1 MTFPA
6 FLLLLLFHYFIY
18 VWKRFVES
26 YCSDPVAKEIW
37 ELNPSESS
45 YGFSVAWKVQRF
57 TAILVA
63 GHSSLPWTMT
73 PSTLPVAAPVVSGE
87 GEVSPAQVVVQLTA
101 KGLWS
106 KDRCSHSLVSIL
118 VYNFH
123 YLSEVR
129 SSVQRIVIFPANRNR
144 NRFVDPTSVQIG
156 IGKSHEIQNLQIGT
170 GKIFVRREVFT
181 NYLWIPEIL
190 FSLSFF
196 TIFLFLDSYIFIISK
211 NLPGKQNHRVIFS
224 YFTNIFNFTTKY

>member
-1 MTFPA
+1 
-6 FLLLLLFHYFIY
+6 
-18 VWKRFVES
+18 
-26 YCSDPVAKEIW
+26 
-37 ELNPSESS
+37 
-45 YGFSVAWKVQRF
+45 
-57 TAILVA
+57 
-63 GHSSLPWTMT
+63 MT

-181 NYLWIPEIL
+181 NYL
-190 FSLSFF
+190 
-196 TIFLFLDSYIFIISK
+196 
-211 NLPGKQNHRVIFS
+211 
-224 YFTNIFNFTTKY
+224 